1 MTEGT
6 AILPCPC
13 EDRTIIA
20 FVSQEEYEE
29 IVAHPQKFRAW
40 VDRDYRLNAE
50 NYPEVFEQG
59 YKLHDKSTSAKL
71 GILTRRITL
80 RNKQHWTIHP
90 SFVMPHMTGYTAEIA
105 KALYLRKYGVSYEG
119 LTYVFG
125 RDENYWYRIEMRFG
139 RKNIV
144 ATTVKTVEVPENLL
158 ADEHHSWVQGEK
170 VAIAT
175 TVAEGVVLG
184 AEISPGFSKDELEK
198 AYGVFKDEVLIVEP
212 EYAPK
217 TVNTDGWGGQ
227 RSTLHRGRAAACCQN
242 PLTLFADIFR

>member
-1 MTEGT
+1 
-6 AILPCPC
+6 
-13 EDRTIIA
+13 
-20 FVSQEEYEE
+20 
-29 IVAHPQKFRAW
+29 
-40 VDRDYRLNAE
+40 
-50 NYPEVFEQG
+50 
-59 YKLHDKSTSAKL
+59 
-71 GILTRRITL
+71 
-80 RNKQHWTIHP
+80 
-90 SFVMPHMTGYTAEIA
+90 MPHMTGYTTEIA

-217 TVNTDGWGGQ
+217 TVNTDGWG
-227 RSTLHRGRAAACCQN
+227 STISAWSA
-242 PLTLFADIFR
+242 LFRRLF